1 MYEEFV
7 IVCYLAGGRRGD
19 DPEGGDGLMADGGI
33 LGRLDQLSL
42 WGNTFHDLVTP
53 LDHIR

>member
-1 MYEEFV
+1 ML
-7 IVCYLAGGRRGD
+7 YLAGGRRGD
-19 DPEGGDGLMADGGI
+19 DPEGGDGLMVDGGM

-42 WGNTFHDLVTP
+42 WGNTFHDPVTP